1 MKSKMICLDEAA
13 DFIKENTVLMV
24 GGFLGCGAP
33 NAILKKL
40 MERNV
45 CSLTLICN
53 DTAFPDEGVGKMV
66 ANKQFSRIL
75 ASHIGTNPE
84 TGRQMQ
90 AGETEVEL
98 IPQGTLAEA
107 VRQGGAGLGGFLTPT
122 GVGTVVEKG
131 KQIIE
136 VDGRKYLLEKP
147 LRADVALIRA
157 TRADTSGNL
166 FFAGATRNFGQ
177 IMPMAADLVIAEVED
192 IVEAG
197 EIGPEN
203 VHVPGIYVDYLVKCE
218 TGKGAAV

>member
-1 MKSKMICLDEAA
+1 MKSKIIGLDEAA
-13 DFIKENTVLMV
+13 NFVKENTVLMV

-33 NAILKKL
+33 NSILEKL
-40 MERNV
+40 IERKV
-45 CSLTLICN
+45 CGLTLICN

-66 ANKQFSRIL
+66 VNKQFSRVL

-90 AGETEVEL
+90 AGETKVEL

-122 GVGTVVEKG
+122 GVGTMVEEG

-136 VDGRKYLLEKP
+136 VDGKKYLLEKP
-147 LRADVALIRA
+147 LRADVAIVRA
-157 TRADTSGNL
+157 AKADTSGNL
-166 FFAGATRNFGQ
+166 FLAGATRNFGQ
-177 IMPMAADLVIAEVED
+177 IMPMAADIVIVEAEE

-197 EIGPEN
+197 EIGPEY
-203 VHVPGIYVDYLVKCE
+203 VHVPGIYVDYLVECKSA
-218 TGKGAAV
+218 KGAAV